1 MSPKPMTK
9 DQLKKAIA
17 QSVKNHQSEQ
27 LSETLKNETFSLPT
41 KNEAQSGGQR
51 RHLRKV

>member
-9 DQLKKAIA
+9 EQLKKAIA
-17 QSVKNHQSEQ
+17 QSVQKHKSGQSGD
-27 LSETLKNETFSLPT
+27 TLKNETFSLPT
-41 KNEAQSGGQR
+41 KNEAQSAGQR